1 MINLN
6 IMSYL
11 LYSLATLY
19 IIYFLGKYFHK
30 HGRVFILALY
40 NNNVAEA
47 DATNNLLL
55 TLYYLLNMGYTIL
68 QLYFWVPITSWMHL
82 LGIISYKISL
92 ILMLLAGIHY
102 INMLTIYLLSKSKT
116 SSFSSSK

>member
-11 LYSLATLY
+11 VYSLATLF

-30 HGRVFILALY
+30 HGRIFILALY
-40 NNNVAEA
+40 QNNVAEA

-55 TLYYLLNMGYTIL
+55 TLYYLLNMGYAIL
-68 QLYFWVPITSWMHL
+68 QLYFWMPITSWMHL
-82 LGIISYKISL
+82 FGIISYKISL

-102 INMLTIYLLSKSKT
+102 INMFCIYLLSKSKN
-116 SSFSSSK
+116 SSFSHLK